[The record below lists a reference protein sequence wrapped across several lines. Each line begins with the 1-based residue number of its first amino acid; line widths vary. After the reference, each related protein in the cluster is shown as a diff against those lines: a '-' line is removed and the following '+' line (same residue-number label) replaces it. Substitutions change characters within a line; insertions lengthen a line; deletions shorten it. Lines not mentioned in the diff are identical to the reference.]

1 MHPKVCVC
9 VCERERHPCTWCVLF
24 WLDTACEAILL
35 TIFRSFR
42 SFSLCIFVA
51 GPYFICYVAHCR
63 ICRRWSPFA
72 RRISHSMCVCVCAAE
87 RVVVVLLCWFIFY
100 FLSCCSS
107 VVGFSVM
114 TSNNKSKTA
123 TGHYMLIA
131 RIATPFF
138 FWFWI
143 WRSALRRRRRR
154 DPCTSHI
161 VRRTVCVC
169 VCIGVRVPI
178 GEWTL
183 FTISKIER
191 KYEQKKKNNKN
202 NIYIRV

>member
-123 TGHYMLIA
+123 TGYYMLIA

-138 FWFWI
+138 YFGFGYGAA
-143 WRSALRRRRRR
+143 RCVDDDAG
-154 DPCTSHI
+154 THAH
-161 VRRTVCVC
+161 RTLFDARCVFVCVSAY
-169 VCIGVRVPI
+169 VYPSANGPFS
-178 GEWTL
+178 L
-183 FTISKIER
+183 LAK
-191 KYEQKKKNNKN
+191 
-202 NIYIRV
+202 